1 MELHIRNAARLV
13 ITAFAIV
20 WTGIAT
26 AQTSAPAYSATA
38 VHAFPGQAET
48 FGTIVK
54 SGQNLRLEF
63 EENGRHVIQI
73 LLPAVGAMYVLDP
86 KQQTFIEILGPA
98 VPAADVGGYK
108 SPCPTQK
115 PDPACQHV
123 GDDVLSG
130 VKVERWVIA
139 SGQKDKPLV
148 LLWNSARRRAL
159 KQIRPDGSVMSMA
172 FVAMEKID
180 TRMAEHWTI
189 TLTRPGQEPQKG
201 DWWFDPVLRVVIKEN
216 LPSGE
221 TRRLEKITVGPVNP
235 ALFQVPQGWRKVA
248 APLAPKPP
256 TSALQSP
263 VAAD

>member
-1 MELHIRNAARLV
+1 MEMHIRNAARLV
-13 ITAFAIV
+13 ITMLAVA
-20 WTGIAT
+20 WGGIST
-26 AQTSAPAYSATA
+26 AQTAAPAYSATA

-63 EENGRHVIQI
+63 DENGRHVIQI

-86 KQQTFIEILGPA
+86 EQQTYVEILGPA

-108 SPCPTQK
+108 SPCPGQK

-123 GDDVLSG
+123 GDDVMSG

-139 SGQKDKPLV
+139 SGDKNKPLV

-159 KQIRPDGSVMSMA
+159 KQILPDGSVMTMA
-172 FVAMEKID
+172 FRAMEKID
-180 TRMAEHWTI
+180 NRLAEHWTI
-189 TLTRPGQEPQKG
+189 KLTRPGQPDQTG
-201 DWWFDPVLRVVIKEN
+201 DWWFDPELRVVIKEN

-221 TRRLEKITVGPVNP
+221 TRRLENITVGPVNP
-235 ALFQVPQGWRKVA
+235 AMFQVPQGWRKVA
-248 APLAPKPP
+248 PAAPKPP
-256 TSALQSP
+256 TAALQSP